1 MDVSHLELS
10 RRRFMKTAMAGG
22 LTAMTVSNLW
32 ENATAMML
40 APQQDRIVNGVGID
54 DPELV
59 QLSINENPLGASPHA
74 IEAVAHK
81 MFSLNRYPSRGPVLH
96 EAIAKYHGN
105 GINAKM
111 VATGVGSTEVLKA
124 IGMAALINGGNVVEP
139 VPGYGAVS
147 GVSRVLGRDPI
158 RVPLTG
164 DLQTDLSAVRRAMSD
179 ETRIVTLTN
188 PNNPTGQLIP
198 HKDLVAFLDSVPES
212 VIVCVD
218 EAYVHFVGDES
229 YQNMISLTK
238 SRKNLFVTRTMSKAF
253 GLGGMRVGYGVAH
266 PELIQRVV
274 PYLLNWLG
282 RSILGDV
289 ASIAALEDT
298 QHVHDVRRYVMLEK
312 EYLYEA
318 LSEMG
323 LNPVKTETIF
333 VIADMGHNTRPFVA
347 ELANRKVLIRQAFGM
362 ENFIRI
368 STGTH
373 RENEVLI
380 EVMKEVLAKGV

>member
-1 MDVSHLELS
+1 MAVS
-10 RRRFMKTAMAGG
+10 K
-22 LTAMTVSNLW
+22 LW
-32 ENATAMML
+32 ENATAMM
-40 APQQDRIVNGVGID
+40 ADPQQDRVVNGVGID

-81 MFSLNRYPSRGPVLH
+81 MFSLNRYPPRGPVLH
-96 EAIAKYHGN
+96 QAIAKYHGN

-111 VATGVGSTEVLKA
+111 VATGVGSTELLKA
-124 IGMAALINGGNVVEP
+124 IGMTALINGGNVVEP

-158 RVPLTG
+158 RVSLTS
-164 DLQTDLSAVRRAMSD
+164 DLQTDLAAVRKAMND

-198 HKDLVAFLDSVPES
+198 HKDLVAFLDSLSES

-218 EAYVHFVGDES
+218 EAYVHFVGDET
-229 YQNMISLTK
+229 YQDMISLTK

-253 GLGGMRVGYGVAH
+253 GLGGMRVGYGVGH

-298 QHVHDVRRYVMLEK
+298 QHVQDVRRHVILEK
-312 EYLYEA
+312 EYLYGA
-318 LSEMG
+318 LAEMG
-323 LNPVKTETIF
+323 LQPVKTETIF
-333 VIADMGHNTRPFVA
+333 VIADMGQNTQPFIE
-347 ELANRKVLIRQAFGM
+347 ELVNRKVLIRQAFGM
-362 ENFIRI
+362 DNFIRI

-380 EVMKEVLAKGV
+380 EIMKEVLAKGV